1 MSSYDVV
8 VIGGGPGGYLAAERV
23 AGAGKHTLLVEKEQL
38 GGTCLNVGCIPTK
51 SLLHSAKLYKHAT
64 NSAAHGVTAEGAS
77 YDWPAMQS
85 WKDGAV
91 KTLVTG
97 VAAMERRLG
106 VDVVHASASL
116 VGPGHVAI
124 GSDIHDTDHV
134 IIATGSAP
142 VMPAIPGAAGN
153 PRVVDSTGILRLVDV
168 PERLVII
175 GGGVI
180 GVEFAG
186 LFSMLGT
193 TTTVIELLPE
203 ILPFADADVATA
215 VREGMPQVDFQLGC
229 RVLSIDEDKVAYE
242 RADGTGGTI
251 PADVVLVAV
260 GRRPLLE
267 GWGATESGLDFSP
280 AGVRVDDRMRTN
292 LPQVWAV
299 GDVTGRV
306 LLAHAAY
313 RMAEVAAANILE
325 PHRAAAYGQVIR
337 WDTVPWAVYG
347 EPEAAGVGLTEG
359 QARSRGLNVV
369 TASVPGYMSGR
380 FVAEQGVS
388 TPGLAKVVAD
398 RDSGRLLGFQLVGP
412 YASEYVWGA
421 AVALESEFTVADL
434 RQVVVPHPTV
444 AELVREATWALKF

>member
-1 MSSYDVV
+1 
-8 VIGGGPGGYLAAERV
+8 
-23 AGAGKHTLLVEKEQL
+23 
-38 GGTCLNVGCIPTK
+38 
-51 SLLHSAKLYKHAT
+51 
-64 NSAAHGVTAEGAS
+64 
-77 YDWPAMQS
+77 
-85 WKDGAV
+85 
-91 KTLVTG
+91 
-97 VAAMERRLG
+97 
-106 VDVVHASASL
+106 
-116 VGPGHVAI
+116 
-124 GSDIHDTDHV
+124 
-134 IIATGSAP
+134 
-142 VMPAIPGAAGN
+142 
-153 PRVVDSTGILRLVDV
+153 
-168 PERLVII
+168 
-175 GGGVI
+175 
-180 GVEFAG
+180 
-186 LFSMLGT
+186 
-193 TTTVIELLPE
+193 
-203 ILPFADADVATA
+203 
-215 VREGMPQVDFQLGC
+215 MPQVDFQLGC

-325 PHRAAAYGQVIR
+325 PHRAAADGQVMR